1 MIQNLVFLLI
11 MLAGL
16 LMIPFGLPGLWL
28 MIGVVAY
35 GVFIG
40 EISLWLLPILIVL
53 GIVAEVLEFIAV
65 KRFSDRYGGS
75 KKAFWG
81 AIAGGIVGAF
91 IGVPIFVVGS
101 VLGALVGTFAGA
113 TLVTMHE
120 QKQLAPA
127 VRVGVGATL
136 GRVAA
141 VAIKVTV
148 AVIVLAVGMTAF
160 IINPASP

>member
-1 MIQNLVFLLI
+1 VQNVLFLVI
-11 MLAGL
+11 MVAGL
-16 LMIPFGLPGLWL
+16 LVIPFGLPGLWL
-28 MIGVVAY
+28 MIGVVGY
-35 GVFIG
+35 GVVIG
-40 EISLWLLPILIVL
+40 EISWWILAILIVL
-53 GIVAEVLEFIAV
+53 GIVAEVLEFLAV
-65 KRFSDRYGGS
+65 KMFSDRYGGS
-75 KKAFWG
+75 KKAFCG
-81 AIAGGIVGAF
+81 AIAGGVVGAF
-91 IGVPIFVVGS
+91 VGVPIFIVGS
-101 VLGALVGTFAGA
+101 VIGALIGTFAGA
-113 TLVTMHE
+113 LLVTVHE

>member
-1 MIQNLVFLLI
+1 MENLIFLLI

-16 LMIPFGLPGLWL
+16 VMIPFGLPGLWL
-28 MIGVVAY
+28 MIGVVGY

-40 EISLWLLPILIVL
+40 EISAWILAILVVL
-53 GIVAEVLEFIAV
+53 GIIAEILEFFAV
-65 KRFSDRYGGS
+65 KAFSDRYGGS

-91 IGVPIFVVGS
+91 VGVPIFIVGS
-101 VLGALVGTFAGA
+101 LLGALVGTFAGA

-127 VRVGVGATL
+127 LRVGVGATL

-141 VAIKVTV
+141 TAIKVTV
-148 AVIVLAVGMTAF
+148 AVIVLAVGMTMF
-160 IINPASP
+160 IITPSSQ